1 MSDATPPTPSDTDCA
16 ENFEIEVDAAIA
28 LCGGDVR
35 AALRATLLANAY
47 LEAEVERLS
56 EAVSAGF
63 ARGRIRRRARPQ
75 MPYEGDGDG
84 EKKLG

>member
-1 MSDATPPTPSDTDCA
+1 MSDATPSGLSETDTADSLDA
-16 ENFEIEVDAAIA
+16 EVDAAVA

-47 LEAEVERLS
+47 LEAEVGRLS

-63 ARGRIRRRARPQ
+63 ARGRFRRRVKPDDDEQ
-75 MPYEGDGDG
+75 
-84 EKKLG
+84 KVS